1 MCWLGQMWMRDVVRL
16 QSPGSELL
24 HRTFVKLGVVFS
36 GTLWADF
43 VEEAGIVFFL
53 LGIFAGHAHAESS
66 NRLATIIPGAVRTFK
81 SLSSSGGLF
90 SANQARQGPILQ
102 ALSASLLR
110 IVRGPAWF
118 RYLGFLLVL
127 SGIVLLEPGECLLN
141 VLRSRMDIARG
152 DADVAMAGNLLD
164 GKCIGIGFGQPG
176 QGSVTQ
182 VVEAETT
189 VQLDLLNEPVVLRAS
204 GTVVQRAV

>member
-1 MCWLGQMWMRDVVRL
+1 MCWLGQMWLRGGVRI
-16 QSPGSELL
+16 QSYGSELR
-24 HRTFVKLGVVFS
+24 HRTFVQLGVVFS
-36 GTLWADF
+36 GPLWADF

-53 LGIFAGHAHAESS
+53 LGIFAGHAHAEFS

-118 RYLGFLLVL
+118 RYLRFLIVF
-127 SGIVLLEPGECLLN
+127 SGIVLLEPAEYLLN
-141 VLRSRMDIARG
+141 ELSSRMDI
-152 DADVAMAGNLLD
+152 
-164 GKCIGIGFGQPG
+164 
-176 QGSVTQ
+176 
-182 VVEAETT
+182 
-189 VQLDLLNEPVVLRAS
+189 
-204 GTVVQRAV
+204 